1 MESAKIFSGNS
12 NIPLC
17 NSICDYLNV
26 KSGEIDIRRF
36 SDGEIFINIKESV
49 RGDHVFI
56 IQSTCPPVNEHIM
69 ELLIITDA
77 LKRASSKEI
86 TAVIPYFGYAR
97 QDRKVQ
103 PRAPI
108 SAKLVSEIIL
118 RAGVDRLVTVDLHA
132 GQIQGFFD
140 VPVDHIYAAPIFI
153 DYIQKRFEG
162 EDIVIVSPDAGGM
175 ERARAYAKR
184 LHATLAMTDKRR
196 SGPNVAEIMYLIG
209 DVKDKTAIIVDDMV
223 DTAGTAVQA
232 AKAIL
237 KEGAKSVS
245 LCCTHGVLSGQAIQR
260 INDSEFEEVIITDT
274 IPPREETLKCEKI
287 KFLSIADLLG
297 EAIKRIT
304 TGESIST
311 LFN

>member
-1 MESAKIFSGNS
+1 MEATKIFSGNS
-12 NIPLC
+12 NVPLG
-17 NSICDYLNV
+17 NAICEYLNV
-26 KSGEIDIRRF
+26 EPGDIDIHRF
-36 SDGEIFINIKESV
+36 SDGEIFINIRESV

-77 LKRASSKEI
+77 LKRASAREI

-118 RAGVDRLVTVDLHA
+118 RAGVNRLVTVDLHA

-153 DYIQKRFEG
+153 DYIKKRFDD

-184 LHATLAMTDKRR
+184 LNATLAMTDKRR
-196 SGPNVAEIMYLIG
+196 SAPNVAEIMYLIG

-237 KEGAKSVS
+237 DEGAKSVS
-245 LCCTHGVLSGQAIQR
+245 LCCTHGVLSGNAIER
-260 INDSEFEEVIITDT
+260 INDSAFEEVIITDT
-274 IPPREETLKCEKI
+274 IPPREDSLRCEKI
-287 KFLSIADLLG
+287 KFLSIANLLG

-304 TGESIST
+304 TGESISK

>member
-12 NIPLC
+12 NIPLG
-17 NSICDYLNV
+17 NAICEYLGV
-26 KSGEIDIRRF
+26 RPGEIDIHRF
-36 SDGEIFINIKESV
+36 SDGEIFINIKESI

-108 SAKLVSEIIL
+108 SAKLVAEILL

-153 DYIQKRFEG
+153 DYIKKRFDG

-196 SGPNVAEIMYLIG
+196 TAPNVAEIMYLNG
-209 DVKDKTAIIVDDMV
+209 RRMLPK
-223 DTAGTAVQA
+223 AG
-232 AKAIL
+232 
-237 KEGAKSVS
+237 
-245 LCCTHGVLSGQAIQR
+245 
-260 INDSEFEEVIITDT
+260 
-274 IPPREETLKCEKI
+274 
-287 KFLSIADLLG
+287 
-297 EAIKRIT
+297 
-304 TGESIST
+304 
-311 LFN
+311 